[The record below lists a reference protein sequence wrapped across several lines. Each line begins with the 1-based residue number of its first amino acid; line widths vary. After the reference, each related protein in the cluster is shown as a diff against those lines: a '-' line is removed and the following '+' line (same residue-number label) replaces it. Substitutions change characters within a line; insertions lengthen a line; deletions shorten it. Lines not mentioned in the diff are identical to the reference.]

1 MDFLQ
6 QLQAFFLVS
15 DDMMDASIT
24 RRGQPCWYL
33 APAPRVFAPS
43 ITSSGSF
50 KHPLVGNLA
59 INDAFLL
66 EGAIYQLLRNHFRGD
81 PCYLNILE
89 LFHECTYKTELG
101 QLVDLLT
108 APEGV
113 IDLSRFSL
121 DRYAHPY
128 RSEKKVD

>member
-1 MDFLQ
+1 MD
-6 QLQAFFLVS
+6 S
-15 DDMMDASIT
+15 SIT

-33 APAPRVFAPS
+33 APAPRVTANPS
-43 ITSSGSF
+43 ITSSSSY
-50 KHPLVGNLA
+50 KHPLVGTVA

-66 EGAIYQLLRNHFRGD
+66 EGAIFHLLKKYFRGD

-89 LFHECTYKTELG
+89 LFHDCTYKTELG

-113 IDLSRFSL
+113 VDLSRFSL
-121 DRYAHPY
+121 ER
-128 RSEKKVD
+128 